1 MILPCGAVTTRIPL
15 ICVCLGALLGCASP
29 PGGFDS
35 PVPAKRMDAAIAAA
49 AQGDESAIPDLISM
63 LDNDDALVRM
73 VAIRSLERL
82 TGEVRG
88 YDHAAPEWQR
98 SAAADRW
105 AIWAL
110 SRNQSQS
117 RSNVPSDMQL
127 STHTEPVR

>member
-1 MILPCGAVTTRIPL
+1 MLRGQPGRVILPCEAVKTRNPL

-35 PVPAKRMDAAIAAA
+35 PVPAMRMDAAVAAA

-73 VAIRSLERL
+73 VAILSLERL

-88 YDHAAPEWQR
+88 YDYAAPEWQR
-98 SAAADRW
+98 SAAAEDW
-105 AIWAL
+105 AQWA
-110 SRNQSQS
+110 
-117 RSNVPSDMQL
+117 RSNAQS
-127 STHTEPVR
+127 STQTEPVR